1 MNRREALKSLGLSLG
16 YVVTAPAAISV
27 LQSCSGKEET
37 WTSLFFREDEKQMV
51 SYLVDI
57 ILPVSDI
64 PGGLD
69 VNLPQFIDMMC
80 NDTLKES
87 DKELFHQGSQFF
99 GNQYHERFKK
109 DINNSK
115 KDEIREVFS
124 SYFDLDQ
131 AEQDKVKFMQSKN
144 VDDLAGEE
152 KKNFT
157 IYKFLIMV
165 RSLSLL
171 GYFTSEQ
178 IGKEVLSFDPIPGGY
193 QACIP
198 VSEIGNAW
206 TI

>member
-64 PGGLD
+64 LGGLD